1 VTSVEMSS
9 KLQNFLTSNVRT
21 QKLVRA
27 GEIAQL
33 HGFIRTVLDA
43 PRHAD
48 ERRLLKSG
56 YRVYSQADEDGIL
69 HEIFRRIGEGKRTFL
84 ELGVGNGLENNTLF
98 LLVQGWSGV
107 WIEGSDRK
115 AAAAKKNLAGLAGDG
130 RLQIEHYFITAKT
143 IDKKIA
149 SLTAGND
156 VDLLSID
163 LDGNDYYILDAIR
176 SISPRVI
183 VAEYNSRFPADIPW
197 IIEYNEDHHWDSTD
211 YFGAS
216 LKSLETLL
224 AARGYSLVGCNILG
238 TNAFFVRTNLASEA
252 RFCAPFT
259 SENHYEPSRY
269 FLLPAFHSGYPVNF
283 GPFRTK

>member
-1 VTSVEMSS
+1 
-9 KLQNFLTSNVRT
+9 VRT

-33 HGFIRTVLDA
+33 HSFRRTLLDS

-48 ERRLLKSG
+48 ERRLVKSG

-69 HEIFRRIGEGKRTFL
+69 HEIFRRIGEGGRTFL

-98 LLVQGWSGV
+98 LLVQDWSGI

-115 AAAAKKNLAGLAGDG
+115 AAAAKKNLAAMVADG
-130 RLQIEHYFITAKT
+130 RLKIEQHFITAPT

-149 SLTAGND
+149 GLTAGRD

-163 LDGNDYYILDAIR
+163 LDGNDYYVLDAIR

-183 VAEYNSRFPADIPW
+183 VAEYNSKFPADIPW
-197 IIEYNEDHHWDSTD
+197 IIEYNEDHRWDSTD

-224 AARGYSLVGCNILG
+224 AARGYALVGCNILG
-238 TNAFFVRTNLASEA
+238 TNAFFLRTDLANET

-259 SENHYEPSRY
+259 AENHYEPSRY
-269 FLLPAFHSGYPVNF
+269 FLLPAFHAGYPVNF

>member
-1 VTSVEMSS
+1 MSS
-9 KLQNFLTSNVRT
+9 KLQSFLTSNART

-27 GEIAQL
+27 GELAQL
-33 HGFIRTVLDA
+33 HTYIHTLLESL
-43 PRHAD
+43 RHAD
-48 ERRLLKSG
+48 ERRLLRSG

-98 LLVQGWSGV
+98 LLVQGWSGI

-115 AAAAKKNLAGLAGDG
+115 VAAAKKNLAGPVADG
-130 RLQIEHYFITAKT
+130 RLKVERHFVTAPT
-143 IDKKIA
+143 IDKQIA
-149 SLTAGND
+149 TLAGSRD
-156 VDLLSID
+156 VDVLSID

-183 VAEYNSRFPADIPW
+183 VAEYNSKFPGDIPW
-197 IIEYNEDHHWDSTD
+197 IIEYNEGHRWDGTD

-224 AARGYSLVGCNILG
+224 APRGYSLVGCNILG
-238 TNAFFVRTNLASEA
+238 TNAFFVRTDLAGES

-269 FLLPAFHSGYPVNF
+269 FLLPAFHAGHPVSF